1 MRQCAVR
8 WSELFDTDN
17 SNDGDGDD
25 DDDDEDDTTSDV
37 FGDDSDWTVWG
48 HDRLVLGCMVFI
60 YRLKIGLKI

>member
-17 SNDGDGDD
+17 SNDG

-48 HDRLVLGCMVFI
+48 HDRLVFGCIVFI
-60 YRLKIGLKI
+60 YRHFFGLN